1 VRAAE
6 SVWESVSVG
15 GNVVSPVFIG
25 RQEELASL
33 AGLVDRARSQ
43 GPAFALVGGEAGV
56 GKTRLTRELAE
67 LAAGQG
73 YCVLTGQCVEL
84 GGDGLPLAPLVD
96 ALRTLARTM
105 PPGELAD
112 VLGPAA
118 PALSRLL
125 PELAQVMAAATAGP
139 AGQAPS
145 ARPAALAPLAGEDM
159 SKAQLLEHVLGTL
172 DRLSGLRPVLVVV
185 EDLHWADRSTLDL
198 VAFLVRSVRQ
208 SRVMLTVTY
217 RSDELHRRH
226 PLRPLL
232 TSWERDRS
240 IARIDLSRFSRDE
253 VAAQLGAIL
262 GEAPDPAVADTVF
275 DRSGGNAYLVE
286 ELAGAVAAGGDPADL
301 PPSLGDVL
309 LSRVDSLSVGGQKL
323 LRTAAVAGRAVP
335 ERLLARVAGLGEAEL
350 YAALREAVD
359 SHLLVI
365 DPSGHG
371 YAFRHALTRDA
382 VYEDMLPGERVRL
395 HAAYG
400 AAVERDPALADG
412 EADAA
417 ALAYHWYAALDLPR
431 ALPAS
436 VDAAIRA
443 LTAGAPAEALRL
455 LERALEIW
463 PRVPDA
469 QQRTGR
475 DRVDVSRL
483 AASAAYRY
491 GALDRAQSLL
501 ADALAELP
509 GADAAGDSADDHR
522 VRRAL
527 LLTQY
532 AFVQRDVSTAEEA
545 AGTLRQALALL
556 PPGQV
561 TRARAV
567 VLATLAG
574 AQMRA
579 DDLAESA
586 RTARL
591 ALDAARAVGA
601 REAEADAAVTL
612 GSAQAYLGSTD
623 AGLASLREGLRL
635 ALALSEQGSQPGRA
649 GHPAVARLAA
659 EPEPGGPERTV
670 IALRA
675 YTNLSDTLELLG
687 RHAAA
692 VEMAQAGMALAARA
706 GMSRNLGSHL
716 VGNAAEPLIRL
727 GRWGEAD
734 EMIARALAALPEGV
748 FSATL
753 QGLRAEL
760 AAMRG
765 RYDEAARELR
775 ETRRTVGD
783 TRDVQFT
790 LPLRFIAAMIALGLG
805 DTAVA
810 RQTVM
815 DGLPE
820 AGSEWGARY
829 AWPLLWLGMR
839 LEADDATRHRDRH
852 EPVPGDLTARCAAL
866 ARVAAGLRVPSASC
880 AAYRELVAAE
890 RSRATGQDTQATWL
904 AAVSAWENAEDAYPL
919 CYCKLRLA
927 EVLTTAGDLDA
938 AARAVRQCHTLARRL
953 GAEPVAAEARALARR
968 ARLPLPDDGEL
979 ASPARDAPGPVP
991 AGAPA
996 AAASAENTAVSSRQA
1011 DELARFGLT
1020 DREREVM
1027 VLVAAGRSNPE
1038 IAKALF
1044 ISAKTASVHV
1054 SNILAKL
1061 GVSGRVEAAAVAHRL
1076 GITD

>member
-1 VRAAE
+1 VRAAKPVWD
-6 SVWESVSVG
+6 SVCVG

-25 RQEELASL
+25 RREELASL
-33 AGLVDRARSQ
+33 AGLLDQVKSK
-43 GPAFALVGGEAGV
+43 GPAFALIGGEAGV

-67 LAAGQG
+67 LGAEQG

-84 GGDGLPLAPLVD
+84 GGEGLPLAPLVD
-96 ALRTLARTM
+96 ALRTLARAM
-105 PPGELAD
+105 PPDQLAA

-125 PELAQVMAAATAGP
+125 PELAQVMAAVPGGRAGRP
-139 AGQAPS
+139 
-145 ARPAALAPLAGEDM
+145 PAAPPSVLAPLAGEDM

-172 DRLSGLRPVLVVV
+172 DRLSGVQPALVVV

-208 SRVMLTVTY
+208 SRIMLMVTY

-240 IARIDLSRFSRDE
+240 IARIDVSRFSRDE

-262 GEAPDPAVADTVF
+262 GQAPAPAVTDTVF

-309 LSRVDSLSVGGQKL
+309 LSRVDSLSADGQKL
-323 LRTAAVAGRAVP
+323 LRTASVAGRAVP
-335 ERLLARVAGLGEAEL
+335 ERLLAQVAGLGEAEL

-400 AAVERDPALADG
+400 TALERDPALTGG

-431 ALPAS
+431 ALTAS
-436 VDAAIRA
+436 VDAAVRA

-469 QQRTGR
+469 EDRTGL
-475 DRVDVSRL
+475 DRINVSRL
-483 AASAAYRY
+483 AANAAYRY
-491 GALDRAQSLL
+491 GALDRALSLL

-509 GADAAGDSADDHR
+509 ERSGADDQT
-522 VRRAL
+522 RRAL
-527 LLTQY
+527 LLTRY
-532 AFVQRDVSTAEEA
+532 SVIQRDSSSPEDATA
-545 AGTLRQALALL
+545 TMRQALALL
-556 PPGQV
+556 PPDQL
-561 TRARAV
+561 TRAHAV

-574 AQMRA
+574 TQMRT
-579 DDLAESA
+579 DDMPGAAETARRALAAA
-586 RTARL
+586 RTAG
-591 ALDAARAVGA
+591 AA
-601 REAEADAAVTL
+601 EAEADAAITL
-612 GSAQAYLGSTD
+612 GCSIAYLDSPGE
-623 AGLASLREGLRL
+623 GVASLRDGLRIAVGLTEAGQHGRTAPVDYATL
-635 ALALSEQGSQPGRA
+635 AEQSELGASEQA
-649 GHPAVARLAA
+649 
-659 EPEPGGPERTV
+659 V

-675 YTNLSDTLELLG
+675 YINLSDVLEMLG
-687 RHAAA
+687 QHAEA
-692 VEMAQAGMALAARA
+692 VDVARA
-706 GMSRNLGSHL
+706 GTALATRVGMTRTFGSYL
-716 VGNAAEPLIRL
+716 IGNTADSLIRL
-727 GRWGEAD
+727 GRWEEAD
-734 EMIARALAALPEGV
+734 ELTAGALAALPEGF

-753 QGLRAEL
+753 HGMRAEL

-765 RYDEAARELR
+765 RYGEASAELR
-775 ETRRTVGD
+775 ETRHLVGD
-783 TRDVQFT
+783 SHDIQYTLSIRFT
-790 LPLRFIAAMIALGLG
+790 AAMIALGQG
-805 DTAVA
+805 DVA
-810 RQTVM
+810 AARTNVM
-815 DGLPE
+815 GGLPV
-820 AGSEWGARY
+820 AGTSWGARY
-829 AWPLLWLGMR
+829 GWPLIWLGMR
-839 LEADDATRHRDRH
+839 VEADEAVRYRDRR
-852 EPVPGDLTARCAAL
+852 EPVPDDLTARCADL
-866 ARVAAGLRVPSASC
+866 AGAARQLGTPSPSWT
-880 AAYRELVAAE
+880 AYRELVAAE
-890 RSRATGQDTQATWL
+890 RSRADGLDNAATWT

-919 CYCKLRLA
+919 CYSRFRLA
-927 EVLTTAGDLDA
+927 EALTAAGELDA
-938 AARAVRQCHTLARRL
+938 AARAVRQCYALARRL

-968 ARLPLPDDGEL
+968 ARLQLPDDGE
-979 ASPARDAPGPVP
+979 PAAGQPAPGQPGRGHPGPGGQAAEHV
-991 AGAPA
+991 ATAPPRP
-996 AAASAENTAVSSRQA
+996 T

-1020 DREREVM
+1020 DREREVL

-1038 IAKALF
+1038 IARELF

>member
-6 SVWESVSVG
+6 FVWDSGRVG

-25 RQEELASL
+25 RLGELASL
-33 AGLVDRARSQ
+33 AGLLDRAGSQ
-43 GPAFALVGGEAGV
+43 GPAFALVGGEAGI
-56 GKTRLTRELAE
+56 GKTRLTRELAG
-67 LAAGQG
+67 LAARQG
-73 YCVLTGQCVEL
+73 FCVLTGQCVEL
-84 GGDGLPLAPLVD
+84 GGEGLPLAPLVD

-105 PPGELAD
+105 PSDVLAG

-125 PELAQVMAAATAGP
+125 PELAQVMAAALAGP
-139 AGQAPS
+139 AGQAPL
-145 ARPAALAPLAGEDM
+145 AGAAGLAPLAGEDM

-172 DRLSGLRPVLVVV
+172 DRLSGLQPVLVIV

-208 SRVMLTVTY
+208 ARVMLMVTY

-262 GEAPDPAVADTVF
+262 GESPDPAVADTVF

-286 ELAGAVAAGGDPADL
+286 ELAGAVAVGGDPADL

-309 LSRVDSLSVGGQKL
+309 LSRVDSMSAGGQKL

-335 ERLLARVAGLGEAEL
+335 ERLLAQVAGLGEAGL

-400 AAVERDPALADG
+400 AALERDPALTGG
-412 EADAA
+412 EADA

-436 VDAAIRA
+436 VDAAARA

-469 QQRTGR
+469 QERTGL

-483 AASAAYRY
+483 AANAACRH
-491 GALDRAQSLL
+491 GALDRALSLL

-509 GADAAGDSADDHR
+509 ETDAGSPPGER
-522 VRRAL
+522 LRRAL
-527 LLTQY
+527 LLARY
-532 AFVQRDVSTAEEA
+532 AVVQRDGSTPEEA
-545 AGTLRQALALL
+545 AETLRRALALL
-556 PPGQV
+556 PPDQV
-561 TRARAV
+561 TRAHAV
-567 VLATLAG
+567 VLATLAST
-574 AQMRA
+574 QMRA
-579 DDLAESA
+579 DDLAEA
-586 RTARL
+586 AKTARL
-591 ALDAARAVGA
+591 ALDAARAAGA

-612 GSAQAYLGSTD
+612 GSALTYLDSAE
-623 AGLASLREGLRL
+623 AGLSTLRDGLRT
-635 ALALSEQGSQPGRA
+635 ALALSDQASQPGRA
-649 GHPAVARLAA
+649 GPPSPARLA
-659 EPEPGGPERTV
+659 EESELGGSERTV

-675 YTNLSDTLELLG
+675 YINLSDVLEMLG
-687 RHAAA
+687 RHAASI
-692 VEMAQAGMALAARA
+692 EMAEAGTALAARV
-706 GMSRNLGSHL
+706 GMSRTLGSYL
-716 VGNAAEPLIRL
+716 IGNTAEPLIRL
-727 GRWGEAD
+727 GRWADAD
-734 EMIARALAALPEGV
+734 ELTARALAALPEGV

-753 QGLRAEL
+753 HGLRAEL
-760 AAMRG
+760 AALRG

-775 ETRRTVGD
+775 ETRRTVGN

-790 LPLRFIAAMIALGLG
+790 LPLRYTAAMIALGVG
-805 DTAVA
+805 DIATA
-810 RQTVM
+810 RQAVI

-820 AGSEWGARY
+820 AQRGWGARY

-839 LEADDATRHRDRH
+839 LEADEATRYRDRR
-852 EPVPGDLTARCAAL
+852 EAVPGDLTARCAAL
-866 ARVAAGLRVPSASC
+866 AQVAAGLQVLSASW
-880 AAYRELVAAE
+880 AAYRELIAAE
-890 RSRATGQDTQATWL
+890 RSRAGGQDTPATWQ
-904 AAVSAWENAEDAYPL
+904 AVVSAWEDAEDAYPL
-919 CYCKLRLA
+919 AYSRLRLA
-927 EVLTTAGDLDA
+927 EALTATGDLDGAGDA
-938 AARAVRQCHTLARRL
+938 AWKCYALAGRL
-953 GAEPVAAEARALARR
+953 GAEPVAAEVRALARR
-968 ARLPLPDDGEL
+968 ARMPLPDDSEL
-979 ASPARDAPGPVP
+979 
-991 AGAPA
+991 
-996 AAASAENTAVSSRQA
+996 AASAQNVSGRATAGVPVTVAASAVNVTGISRPA
-1011 DELARFGLT
+1011 GELARFGLT
-1020 DREREVM
+1020 DREREVL

-1038 IAKALF
+1038 IARELF

-1076 GITD
+1076 GIAD